1 MKKYIVS
8 AGVIALMLATQGVSA
23 DEMAVEVA
31 APEVATSD
39 MMYYGESNF
48 TLENIKSELGGRNG
62 ESVIEAEFDM
72 ISGNTFWDDYEY
84 NNAHYYSKKFQT
96 NVYIPEGLKRYIS
109 KAQIQI
115 TREAYSPVMYDM
127 PQAKDATVAQTETTV
142 SKDMTIEVPLDGLSE
157 GSVNY
162 NPQALQAI
170 SEEYGSSFT
179 AQVELVMQNGKVI
192 PFSHPTYL
200 YIQADNVEGKK
211 AHLSNYYY
219 TLNPSA
225 GYPDLDGMLK
235 NAFAKLRASSADSD
249 AYLASLKKVRAKVET
264 FTQNYTENIEKMV
277 ADIDSDADFDAV
289 VKDYGKVYARS
300 NLLWDIGYRIDSEM
314 SNDDAQ
320 KLIDELFEQE

>member
-1 MKKYIVS
+1 MKKYVLS
-8 AGVIALMLATQGVSA
+8 AGLIALMGLGAHGVYA
-23 DEMAVEVA
+23 DEMMVESVEKIAVDEM
-31 APEVATSD
+31 S
-39 MMYYGESNF
+39 YSNF
-48 TLENIKSELGGRNG
+48 TLENIKKELAGRNG

-72 ISGNTFWDDYEY
+72 ISGNTLWDDYEY
-84 NNAHYYSKKFQT
+84 NNTHYYSKKLQT

-115 TREAYSPVMYDM
+115 TREAMSPIMYDM
-127 PQAKDATVAQTETTV
+127 PQAKEATSTPQESVMQ
-142 SKDMTIEVPLDGLSE
+142 KDMTLEVSVDALSE
-157 GSVNY
+157 GSVSY
-162 NPQALQAI
+162 DPQVLRAM

-211 AHLSNYYY
+211 AHLANYYY
-219 TLNPSA
+219 SLNPTP
-225 GYPDLDGMLK
+225 GYPDLDSMLK
-235 NAFAKLRASSADSD
+235 NAFTKLRAASADSD
-249 AYLASLKKVRAKVET
+249 AYLASLKKVRAKVEA
-264 FTQNYTENIEKMV
+264 FTEDYNANIEKMV

-289 VKDYGKVYARS
+289 VKDYGKVYSRS

-320 KLIDELFEQE
+320 KLIDELFTIE